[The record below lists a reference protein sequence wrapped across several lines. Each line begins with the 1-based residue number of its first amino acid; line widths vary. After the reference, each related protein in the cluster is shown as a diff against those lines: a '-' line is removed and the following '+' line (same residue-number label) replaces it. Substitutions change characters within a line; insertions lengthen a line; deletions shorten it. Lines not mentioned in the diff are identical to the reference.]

1 MCGIAGFFGNNFADR
16 EIILKKMTDI
26 IAHRGPDDEGHYF
39 DQKAALGFRRLAII
53 DLVTGH
59 QPMSNENESIWIVFN
74 GEIYNYKE
82 IRLLLEKKGHRFH
95 TSSDTEVI
103 IHSYEEWGLE
113 CLQHFNGMFAFAL
126 WDKNNNRSFIARDRL
141 GVKPLYFAQR
151 GEHLV
156 FASEIKSLL
165 QFPGIK
171 SEVDLQALDAYMSF
185 LWVPEPHTLFKDI
198 YKLESGHYLIY
209 QNNTITTKPYWK
221 LDCDAEVEKNESY
234 WIEKIRTS
242 LKLSVEKRLISDV
255 PLGAFLSGGIDST
268 SIVALMNQINGNAI
282 STYTIGFDKNDLKN
296 DVVQSDLEYSRYAA
310 KFLNVNYHEIIVN
323 PNVVELLPKLIWHMD
338 EPIADPAAITT
349 YLVCKA
355 SRETLTVLLSGVG
368 GDEVF
373 GGYPRFAAMKLS
385 TIYNLI
391 PSTIRNGLIEKI
403 IRFLPASKS
412 PTFRNAKKFIRSA
425 NLPTI
430 ERYMGYRTY
439 FNDSEKKNLYTENL
453 KKELQIVSSDP
464 FKEHMA
470 FFNQVK
476 PFDLLSQI
484 MYVDLKTF
492 LPCLNLMYT
501 DKMSM
506 AASVE
511 VREPFLD
518 YELVETFFKMPS
530 HLKLKGLTRKY
541 ALKKAMEGLVP
552 SEIIWRKKAGFGAPI
567 RSWITGNLKE
577 MIFDLIS
584 EKSLKKRGYF
594 NHAFYKKMIDDE
606 FSGKEYYS
614 NQIWQLLT
622 LELWHKEFIDNKN

>member
-1 MCGIAGFFGNNFADR
+1 M
-16 EIILKKMTDI
+16 
-26 IAHRGPDDEGHYF
+26 
-39 DQKAALGFRRLAII
+39 
-53 DLVTGH
+53 
-59 QPMSNENESIWIVFN
+59 
-74 GEIYNYKE
+74 
-82 IRLLLEKKGHRFH
+82 
-95 TSSDTEVI
+95 
-103 IHSYEEWGLE
+103 
-113 CLQHFNGMFAFAL
+113 
-126 WDKNNNRSFIARDRL
+126 
-141 GVKPLYFAQR
+141 
-151 GEHLV
+151 
-156 FASEIKSLL
+156 
-165 QFPGIK
+165 
-171 SEVDLQALDAYMSF
+171 
-185 LWVPEPHTLFKDI
+185 
-198 YKLESGHYLIY
+198 
-209 QNNTITTKPYWK
+209 
-221 LDCDAEVEKNESY
+221 
-234 WIEKIRTS
+234 
-242 LKLSVEKRLISDV
+242 
-255 PLGAFLSGGIDST
+255 
-268 SIVALMNQINGNAI
+268 
-282 STYTIGFDKNDLKN
+282 
-296 DVVQSDLEYSRYAA
+296 
-310 KFLNVNYHEIIVN
+310 
-323 PNVVELLPKLIWHMD
+323 
-338 EPIADPAAITT
+338 
-349 YLVCKA
+349 
-355 SRETLTVLLSGVG
+355 
-368 GDEVF
+368 
-373 GGYPRFAAMKLS
+373 
-385 TIYNLI
+385 
-391 PSTIRNGLIEKI
+391 
-403 IRFLPASKS
+403 
-412 PTFRNAKKFIRSA
+412 
-425 NLPTI
+425 
-430 ERYMGYRTY
+430 
-439 FNDSEKKNLYTENL
+439 

>member
-82 IRLLLEKKGHRFH
+82 IRLLLERKGHRFH

-165 QFPGIK
+165 QFPGINR
-171 SEVDLQALDAYMSF
+171 EVDLQALDAYMSF

-221 LDCDAEVEKNESY
+221 LDCDVEVEKNESY

-242 LKLSVEKRLISDV
+242 LKFSVEKRLISDV

-430 ERYMGYRTY
+430 DRYMGYRTY